1 MYDYTLKCTYQ
12 LLEPDDPLAGDLY
25 RTQFL
30 QATGLS
36 TYEDKAVSDAID
48 ETFDMVSKERPDELS
63 EVLSKLKHSEVW
75 RPFVELGVSD
85 KALYVA
91 LFGEEIFSTTQEWLS
106 SVKTGHDGV
115 GQFRDLL
122 QLL

>member
-30 QATGLS
+30 QALGLS

-48 ETFDMVSKERPDELS
+48 ETFDMVSMERPNQLA
-63 EVLSKLKHSEVW
+63 EVLSKLKNSEVW
-75 RPFVELGVSD
+75 RPFVDLGVSD

-91 LFGEEIFSTTQEWLS
+91 LFGEEIFSATQEWLS
-106 SVKTGHDGV
+106 SVKIGHDGV
-115 GQFRDLL
+115 DEFRDLL
-122 QLL
+122 RLL